1 MTVRV
6 VVDTNVFISALLFQ
20 GKPARVLQLAEERAF
35 TLLVSAPLRLEVER
49 VLGGKFKWPAH
60 RIVEACTPFWDVAV
74 CVAPTLEI
82 DDCPDSDDN
91 RVLEC
96 AVEGKAH
103 CIVTGD
109 HHLLDMRRFREIT
122 IFSVDDFLRIA

>member
-1 MTVRV
+1 M
-6 VVDTNVFISALLFQ
+6 
-20 GKPARVLQLAEERAF
+20 LQLAEDRAF
-35 TLLVSAPLRLEVER
+35 TLIVSAPLRLEVEQ
-49 VLGGKFKWPAH
+49 VLGEKFKWPAPL
-60 RIVEACTPFWDVAV
+60 IVQACSPFWDVAV

-82 DDCPDSDDN
+82 KDCPDPDDN

-109 HHLLDMRRFREIT
+109 HHLLDMRRFRGIT
-122 IFSVDDFLRIA
+122 ILSVDEFLRIA